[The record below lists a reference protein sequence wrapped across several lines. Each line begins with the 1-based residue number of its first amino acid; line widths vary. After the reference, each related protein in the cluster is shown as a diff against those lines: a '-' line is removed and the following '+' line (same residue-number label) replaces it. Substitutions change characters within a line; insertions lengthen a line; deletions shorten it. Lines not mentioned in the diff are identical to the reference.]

1 MPNFRVILES
11 LAPRLIVV
19 QGTIS
24 PEDLNSWSENQTRF
38 PTRKVNEFSEH
49 RQREHCI
56 IDFALHQ
63 FNELPKDAIV
73 EFDGHG
79 KPSLSDCEHPFVS
92 ISHCTVGTQC
102 IGVVA
107 IGKAPIGCDIERM
120 RPQLNQIAPRFLNET
135 ELADFGE
142 NLDALCAAWTI
153 KEAFFK
159 AKGTQLDF
167 RQDVSVRWTD
177 TKQAH
182 DIGIET
188 MLFNT
193 VRRCWTRKLTA
204 RQIGWEDLDCW
215 IACGLDHSTSA

>member
-24 PEDLNSWSENQTRF
+24 PEDLNSWSENQSRF
-38 PTRKVNEFSEH
+38 PTRNLTEFSEH

-56 IDFALHQ
+56 IDYALNQ
-63 FNELPKDAIV
+63 FDELPMEAIV
-73 EFDGHG
+73 EFDGNG
-79 KPSLSDCEHPFVS
+79 KPRLTGWEYPFVS
-92 ISHCTVGTQC
+92 ISHCTTGTQC

-120 RPQLNQIAPRFLNET
+120 RPQLKQIAPRFLNET
-135 ELADFGE
+135 ELKGMSN

-153 KEAFFK
+153 KESLFK

-167 RQDVSVRWTD
+167 RNDVFVRWTS
-177 TKQAH
+177 TEQANEV
-182 DIGIET
+182 GIET
-188 MLFNT
+188 MLFDECLQ
-193 VRRCWTRKLTA
+193 CWTRKITA
-204 RQIGWEDLDCW
+204 QQIGWDDLDCW
-215 IACGLDHSTSA
+215 IACGPSHFTSE